1 MCEISFLDL
10 KVVGQLHSHLQIMQ
24 KSMTNPWILPPS
36 PSNKQPSMIVTNTT
50 INKRYE
56 QELNGMTKLLDQQGI
71 APFFVKVEMKYPI
84 VIMFS

>member
-1 MCEISFLDL
+1 
-10 KVVGQLHSHLQIMQ
+10 
-24 KSMTNPWILPPS
+24 MTNPWILLPS

-71 APFFVKVEMKYPI
+71 APF
-84 VIMFS
+84 